1 MRHRP
6 GRPRIA
12 ASKSRSRTS
21 EGLTMVYLIAQTW
34 LFLILVMLVGTFMG
48 IAMRWTRKTERHLEV
63 EAELRDVRNRGF
75 TLEKDLGEAHERI
88 GELEGLSPGERVAR
102 IGARENMMTQVET
115 LSRELDAARA
125 GERRAGEETERTR
138 R

>member
-34 LFLILVMLVGTFMG
+34 LFLILAMLVGILMG
-48 IAMRWTRKTERHLEV
+48 IALMWTRKTERHLEV

-75 TLEKDLGEAHERI
+75 TLEKELNEAHEKI
-88 GELEGLSPGERVAR
+88 SELEGLSPGERVAR
-102 IGARENMMTQVET
+102 VGARENMMTQIET
-115 LSRELDAARA
+115 LSREL
-125 GERRAGEETERTR
+125 E
-138 R
+138 